1 MPLSEHEQRILDRV
15 ERRLTEEDPRL
26 VESVSRTSLT
36 IHLLRRIRWSL
47 LAFFAGFFML
57 MCFFISVWIAIAG
70 FAVMVTSAMLV
81 YHYLKQMGN
90 DQLAPARAGRAV
102 VAHRRARPMDRTVPP
117 AAGRRTR
124 LLTSRTFLDGPSHPA
139 RRRCRE
145 PRRRRR

>member
-1 MPLSEHEQRILDRV
+1 MPLSEHEQRILDEI

-57 MCFFISVWIAIAG
+57 MCFFVSIWIAIAG

-81 YHYLKQMGN
+81 YHYLKQMGK
-90 DQLAPARAGRAV
+90 DQLRQLERGGRLSLTAALARWTERF
-102 VAHRRARPMDRTVPP
+102 RRPP
-117 AAGRRTR
+117 AGGRD
-124 LLTSRTFLDGPSHPA
+124 S
-139 RRRCRE
+139 
-145 PRRRRR
+145 

>member
-1 MPLSEHEQRILDRV
+1 MPLSEHEQRILDEI

-47 LAFFAGFFML
+47 LAFFGGFFML

-81 YHYLKQMGN
+81 YHYLKQMGK
-90 DQLAPARAGRAV
+90 DQLRQLERGGRLSLTAALARWTERFRRPQAG
-102 VAHRRARPMDRTVPP
+102 
-117 AAGRRTR
+117 GRD
-124 LLTSRTFLDGPSHPA
+124 S
-139 RRRCRE
+139 
-145 PRRRRR
+145 